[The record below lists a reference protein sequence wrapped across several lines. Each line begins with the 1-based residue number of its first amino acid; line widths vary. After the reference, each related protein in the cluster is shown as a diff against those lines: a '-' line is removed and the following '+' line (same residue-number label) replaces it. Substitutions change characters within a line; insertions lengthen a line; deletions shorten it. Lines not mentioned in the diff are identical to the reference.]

1 MYLNFAVDHDTICMD
16 AKKMYSIPSLDPPVS
31 RGTMDHHRSGAIL
44 VVDDSADNR
53 DLLSRWLQRHGY
65 TVDVASNGIIAL
77 EKLRTH
83 TFDLVLL
90 DVIMPQMNGF
100 QVLEQMK
107 ADPLLGQVAVIV
119 ISAVQDLCSTVRC
132 IELGAEDYI
141 TKPFNGVLLNARV
154 NACLEKKRL
163 REQEQISLLSRLA
176 WLGTTVHDASVDHF
190 LAVLETV
197 SNQETPANLSMAI
210 NQMLATVEQAQIE
223 RQRAQDMLK
232 ALNATLEQRVAE
244 RSAAAERRAND
255 LERSEAA
262 LRQQT
267 SVLQSILDSIG
278 DGVIVVDADGTVLHC
293 NPAARRLF
301 ANTLNA
307 ESLDLDTMASYFYL
321 PDTVTPCSR
330 DATPLAQAMRG
341 EASDGTEIVVRLPA
355 DRAGRWMSVTTRP
368 FMDEQTGAHGGVAVF
383 HDITTARQAAAALQ
397 ASEERYALAA
407 RGANDGL
414 WDWDLK
420 ANQFYFSPRWKA
432 MLGYREDEVGSD
444 PQEWFSRIHPDDSD
458 RVQLHL
464 DAHFKGL
471 ISHFES
477 EHRIRHK
484 DGEYRWVLC
493 RGLAVW
499 DEANQVTRMA
509 GSQTDITDR
518 KHAEEQLRYGA
529 LHDMLTGLPNRALC
543 LDRLQCAITR
553 VKHQTHDQFAVMCFD
568 LDRFKTLNDS
578 LGYMVGDQLLV
589 AFAHRVRACLQPDDT
604 LARPGGDEFI
614 ILIERSHDIRSA
626 IQIAEQIYEVLTKPF
641 DVNGHEVFISV
652 SCGIVLGTA
661 AYDHPEDVL
670 RDADTAMYYAKSRGK
685 AQYAIFDAT
694 MHTHA
699 VGLLQIEADLRRAI
713 DRQELALH
721 YQPIVALETG
731 RVAGFEAL
739 LRWEHPQRGFIP
751 PSEFIPIAEDTGL
764 IIPIGRW
771 ALTEACRQMCRWR
784 TQFPVLD
791 TLFVS
796 VNISCQQ
803 FMQPDLVEQIELIL
817 HETGMEPSNLK
828 LEITESVL
836 MRHGEARLLLARLRA
851 LAVQFSIDDFGTG
864 YSSLSYLQRLPI
876 NTLKIDRSFV
886 NDIDLPGTSVSIIQA
901 ILALAHSLGMTT
913 VAEGIE
919 TADQLERLRTLHCDY
934 GQGWWFSKAL
944 DPHTATALL
953 ATEAC
958 RLQAVQPM
966 VA

>member
-1 MYLNFAVDHDTICMD
+1 
-16 AKKMYSIPSLDPPVS
+16 
-31 RGTMDHHRSGAIL
+31 MDHHKSGVIL
-44 VVDDSADNR
+44 VVDDSAENC
-53 DLLSRWLQRHGY
+53 DLLSRWLQRYGY
-65 TVDVASNGIIAL
+65 TVDVAPNGAIAL
-77 EKLRTH
+77 EKLRMQP
-83 TFDLVLL
+83 FDLVLL
-90 DVIMPQMNGF
+90 DLMMPQMNGF
-100 QVLEQMK
+100 QMLEQMK
-107 ADPLLGQVAVIV
+107 ADPLLRQMAVIV
-119 ISAVQDLCSTVRC
+119 ISAVQDMDSIVRC

-141 TKPFNGVLLNARV
+141 DKPFNGVLLNARV

-176 WLGTTVHDASVDHF
+176 WLGATTHDASVDRF
-190 LAVLETV
+190 LSVLETV
-197 SNQETPANLSMAI
+197 SNQNTPANLTIAI
-210 NQMLATVEQAQIE
+210 NQMLAAVEQAQIE
-223 RQRAQDMLK
+223 RQHAQDMLK

-244 RSAAAERRAND
+244 RSAAAERRTHD

-278 DGVIVVDADGTVLHC
+278 DGVIVVDAAGTVLHC

-301 ANTLNA
+301 VNLLDEGALSQH
-307 ESLDLDTMASYFYL
+307 SLGTYFYL
-321 PDTVTPCSR
+321 PDTVTPCPP
-330 DATPLAQAMRG
+330 DAHPLAQAMRG
-341 EASDGTEIVVRLPA
+341 EVSDNTEIFVRLSPTTP
-355 DRAGRWMSVTTRP
+355 GCWMSVTTRP
-368 FMDEQTGAHGGVAVF
+368 FLDEQTGAHGGVAVF
-383 HDITTARQAAAALQ
+383 RDITTTRESAAALRV
-397 ASEERYALAA
+397 SEERYALAA

-444 PQEWFSRIHPDDSD
+444 PQEWFGRVHPDDRD

-471 ISHFES
+471 ITHFES
-477 EHRIRHK
+477 EHRMQHK
-484 DGEYRWVLC
+484 DGEYRWMLC

-499 DEANQVTRMA
+499 NGAKQATRMA
-509 GSQTDITDR
+509 GSQTDITDH
-518 KHAEEQLRYGA
+518 KQAEEQLRYGA

-543 LDRLQCAITR
+543 LDRLQCAIAR
-553 VKHQTHDQFAVMCFD
+553 VKRQTHDQFAVICLD

-578 LGYMVGDQLLV
+578 LGYVVGDQLLV
-589 AFAHRVRACLQPDDT
+589 AFAHRVRECLQPDDT

-614 ILIERSHDIRSA
+614 ILIERSRDIRGA
-626 IQIAEQIYEVLTKPF
+626 IQVAEQIHEVLTKPF
-641 DVNGHEVFISV
+641 TLNGHEVFISV

-661 AYDHPEDVL
+661 AYDQPEDVL
-670 RDADTAMYYAKSRGK
+670 RDAATALYYAKSKGK
-685 AQYAIFDAT
+685 AQYAVFDAT

-699 VGLLQIEADLRRAI
+699 ITLLQIEADLRHAI
-713 DRQELALH
+713 DRHELTVY

-731 RVAGFEAL
+731 RIAGFEAL

-751 PSEFIPIAEDTGL
+751 PSEFITVAEDTGL

-771 ALTEACRQMCRWR
+771 ILAEACRQMCVWQ
-784 TQFPVLD
+784 TQFPLLD

-796 VNISCQQ
+796 VNISCRQ
-803 FMQPDLVEQIELIL
+803 FAQPDLVEQIEQIL
-817 HETGMEPSNLK
+817 VETGMEASSLK

-864 YSSLSYLQRLPI
+864 YSSLSYLHLLPI

-886 NDIDLPGTSVSIIQA
+886 NGINLPGTSVPIIQA
-901 ILALAHSLGMTT
+901 ILALAHSLGMSTI
-913 VAEGIE
+913 AEGIE
-919 TADQLERLRTLHCDY
+919 TNDQLERLRALGCDY

-944 DPHTATALL
+944 DRHAATALL
-953 ATEAC
+953 ATEVRCIQEA
-958 RLQAVQPM
+958 QETAV
-966 VA
+966 V